1 MRDEDEKITEYKPRK
16 IGAQG
21 GSIRTT
27 LPKRFLEEVAHELDI
42 NIIELIRDYQV
53 KVEVYR
59 GSDGSIMKGYTEIKM
74 IRRGGEV
81 GD

>member
-1 MRDEDEKITEYKPRK
+1 MSDKDEDITEYKPRK
-16 IGAQG
+16 IGIQG
-21 GSIRTT
+21 GSVRIT
-27 LPKRFLEEVAHELDI
+27 LPKDFLEEVARELDI
-42 NIIELIRDYQV
+42 SFFELIRDYQV

-59 GSDGSIMKGYTEIKM
+59 GKDGSIMRGYTEIKM